1 MSLLKL
7 HAIYKKLKIVL
18 IVNACERSKARVKQ
32 KASGGREGEYS
43 TQIGKA
49 KHFKH
54 PNMLAIG
61 EKKRMII

>member
-1 MSLLKL
+1 VPFLLNRFFWDFLFSFYLYITLFK
-7 HAIYKKLKIVL
+7 
-18 IVNACERSKARVKQ
+18 E
-32 KASGGREGEYS
+32 EG